1 MVTDRTVPQH
11 KRTSFGASDTS
22 EIKSMPRGFSR
33 NEFLK
38 LYHSTLG
45 QIRQEFSLIFISNP
59 GLLSSSEPIQN
70 YIKKETTLTTKDP
83 EFFTKLGYE
92 AAYLLLNKIVTYTLV
107 QHYVHQAYGI
117 KIDVLYDLESH
128 VKIKDQLSTKFRDVT
143 HIFELGPIFQQT
155 PFLNGLPFTEQL
167 QSVLIDFILPL
178 NQIKFDGSALSSLGN
193 IFQEIIPIAEQKRL
207 GQIYTPP
214 EIASFMA
221 KLAVQS
227 PSDVILDPACGCG
240 SLLLESYSILQ
251 GLPHPFSSSSYS
263 LGKLHKSMIEQLWG
277 VEIGLFPAHIA
288 MLSLAF
294 KDLSSITT
302 TVGILMEDFLEIGPL
317 KKYFVKSKNLQSGEP
332 IVREMP
338 SRFDVILA
346 NPPYIK
352 QEKIPNKKVMIKNLP
367 IYAAYRSHISLP
379 THPTR
384 PTSDQKSKSKNKT
397 PKVKLGLTGKT
408 DYYGYF
414 LWYSTYFLKEGGRLC
429 FIVPNKWLDVKY
441 GEKIKEFLLQKFQ
454 LRAIIGFEKNVFP
467 NAQVSTV
474 ILVADKCQA
483 PDLRANT
490 KTQFLLL
497 QKSPNISQIQ
507 NWINSNPSN
516 TDASLKSSPDGSSPS
531 GSLYEFFND
540 IPGIKRTEI
549 TQRNLNPQEKWSI
562 KYIYQS
568 QFSQIVD
575 SCQLISLDNGVI
587 SRVLG
592 GIKTGANDFYFP
604 SSEKINQF
612 GIPSKYLKPGIRSGR
627 SIPKSFIVDKDV
639 NPFLSIPANYIKGT
653 NPNLDEYIQH
663 GKEVEGYPKRPSV
676 IWKPWY
682 RIPESNQDSPDILFL
697 RHIDRSF
704 RAHWNQIHAIVADGV
719 RGITVLD
726 DKWHL
731 FLLGVCNSTFFY
743 WQAHLRGRW
752 EGQGDLQLLVYELR
766 QFRIPDPRTTSS
778 QVISRVESAM
788 KTILTASASIHDVEK
803 GDQETLDRAVL
814 ATMNLES
821 TYGLLI
827 SETSTLE
834 SRRLKKARK

>member
-1 MVTDRTVPQH
+1 MVTDRTVPKQKH
-11 KRTSFGASDTS
+11 ASLSITPEIRS
-22 EIKSMPRGFSR
+22 ELRGFSR
-33 NEFLK
+33 REFIK
-38 LYHSTLG
+38 LYHITLG
-45 QIRQEFSLIFISNP
+45 QVRQEFSKIFISNH
-59 GLLSSSEPIQN
+59 GLLSSSESIHN
-70 YIKKETTLTTKDP
+70 YITKETTLSKQDP

-107 QHYVHQAYGI
+107 QHYVQQAYGI
-117 KIDVLYDLESH
+117 KIGTLYDPRSRMRLE
-128 VKIKDQLSTKFRDVT
+128 DQLQNKFRDIT
-143 HIFELGPIFQQT
+143 QLFELGPIFYQT
-155 PFLNGLPFTEQL
+155 LFLTSFQYSEQL
-167 QSVLIDFILPL
+167 QSALKEFVISLA
-178 NQIKFDGSALSSLGN
+178 QIRYDNSALSSFGN
-193 IFQEIIPIAEQKRL
+193 IFQEIIPVGEQKRL

-221 KLAVQS
+221 ELSIRS
-227 PSDVILDPACGCG
+227 PSDIILDPACGCG
-240 SLLLESYSILQ
+240 SLLLKSYSILQ
-251 GLPHPFSSSSYS
+251 NLISYSSSPTSPTPTFTS
-263 LGKLHKSMIEQLWG
+263 SEKLHKSLIEQIWG

-294 KDLSSITT
+294 LDLSSVTP

-317 KKYFVKSKNLQSGEP
+317 KKYFVKSKNLQTGDP

-338 SRFDVILA
+338 SKYDVILA

-352 QEKIPNKKVMIKNLP
+352 QEKIPNKKAMIKNLP
-367 IYAAYRSHISLP
+367 IYAAYRSNIINQP
-379 THPTR
+379 NQTRQTR
-384 PTSDQKSKSKNKT
+384 PSAGQKSRNRT
-397 PKVKLGLTGKT
+397 PKIKMGLTGKT

-414 LWYSTYFLKEGGRLC
+414 LWYSTFFLKERGRLC
-429 FIVPNKWLDVKY
+429 FIIPNKWLDVKY

-474 ILVADKCQA
+474 ILIADKCQ
-483 PDLRANT
+483 DSELRANT
-490 KTQFLLL
+490 TTYFMLL
-497 QKSPNISQIQ
+497 QKTPNISQIQ
-507 NWINSNPSN
+507 AWINSPPP
-516 TDASLKSSPDGSSPS
+516 TGSLKASQGGSS
-531 GSLYEFFND
+531 YKFFND
-540 IPGIKRTEI
+540 VHGIKRTEI
-549 TQRNLNPQEKWSI
+549 SQQFLNPHEKWSI

-568 QFSQIVD
+568 RFSQLVE
-575 SCQLISLDNGVI
+575 SCQLISLDNGVF

-604 SSEKINQF
+604 SSENINQF
-612 GIPSKYLKPGIRSGR
+612 GISNKFLKPGIRSGR
-627 SIPKSFIVDKDV
+627 NIPNSFIVNQNI
-639 NPFLSIPANYIKGT
+639 NPFLSIPANYVHGT
-653 NPNLDEYIQH
+653 DPGLDKYIRN
-663 GKEVEGYPKRPSV
+663 GEEVELYPDRPSV
-676 IWKPWY
+676 IWTPWY
-682 RIPESNQDSPDILFL
+682 RIPESSQDSPDILFL

-719 RGITVLD
+719 RGITVLE

-766 QFRIPDPRTTSS
+766 QFRIPDPRSLS
-778 QVISRVESAM
+778 YQVVLRVETAM
-788 KTILTASASIHDVEK
+788 NTILTASTSIHDVDK
-803 GDQETLDRAVL
+803 NNQETLDRAVL

-821 TYGLLI
+821 AYEVLI

>member
-1 MVTDRTVPQH
+1 MVTDRTVPKQ
-11 KRTSFGASDTS
+11 KRASLSITP
-22 EIKSMPRGFSR
+22 EIKSELRGFSR
-33 NEFLK
+33 KEFIK
-38 LYHSTLG
+38 MYHITLG
-45 QIRQEFSLIFISNP
+45 QVRKEFSNIFISNP
-59 GLLSSSEPIQN
+59 GLLSSSESIHN
-70 YIKKETTLTTKDP
+70 YITKETTLSKQDP

-107 QHYVHQAYGI
+107 QHYVQQAYGI
-117 KIDVLYDLESH
+117 KIGTLYDPRSRMRL
-128 VKIKDQLSTKFRDVT
+128 KNQLQNKFRDIT
-143 HIFELGPIFQQT
+143 QLFELGPIFHQT
-155 PFLNGLPFTEQL
+155 PFLISFQYSELL
-167 QSVLIDFILPL
+167 QSALKEFIISLG
-178 NQIKFDGSALSSLGN
+178 QIRYDISALSSFGN
-193 IFQEIIPIAEQKRL
+193 IFQEIIPVSEQKRL

-221 KLAVQS
+221 KLSIRS
-227 PSDVILDPACGCG
+227 PSNIILDPSCGCG
-240 SLLLESYSILQ
+240 SLLLKSYSVLQ
-251 GLPHPFSSSSYS
+251 NMISHSSSTTSTTS
-263 LGKLHKSMIEQLWG
+263 INISSEKLHNSLIEQIWG

-294 KDLSSITT
+294 LDLSSVTT

-317 KKYFVKSKNLQSGEP
+317 KKYFVKSKNLQTGDP

-338 SRFDVILA
+338 SKFDVILA

-367 IYAAYRSHISLP
+367 VYAAYRSNTSNL
-379 THPTR
+379 TSQTR
-384 PTSDQKSKSKNKT
+384 PSSAQKSRNKT
-397 PKVKLGLTGKT
+397 PKIKLGLTGKT

-414 LWYSTYFLKEGGRLC
+414 LWYSTFFLKESGRLC
-429 FIVPNKWLDVKY
+429 FIIPNKWLDVKY
-441 GEKIKEFLLQKFQ
+441 GEKIKEFLLQKYQ
-454 LRAIIGFEKNVFP
+454 LQAIIGFEKNVFP

-474 ILVADKCQA
+474 ILIADKCQN
-483 PDLRANT
+483 PDLRKNNIT
-490 KTQFLLL
+490 HFMLL

-507 NWINSNPSN
+507 TWINSPPLTANSK
-516 TDASLKSSPDGSSPS
+516 TSQDAST
-531 GSLYEFFND
+531 YEFFND

-549 TQRNLNPQEKWSI
+549 SQRNLNPQEKWSI

-568 QFSQIVD
+568 RFSQLVE
-575 SCQLISLDNGVI
+575 SCQLISLDNGVF

-612 GIPSKYLKPGIRSGR
+612 GISNEYLKPGIRSGR
-627 SIPKSFIVDKDV
+627 NIPNTFIVNQNI
-639 NPFLSIPANYIKGT
+639 NPFLSIPTNYVMGT
-653 NPNLDEYIQH
+653 DQGLDRYIRY
-663 GKEVEGYPKRPSV
+663 GKEVELYPDRPSV
-676 IWKPWY
+676 IWSPWY
-682 RIPESNQDSPDILFL
+682 SIPEPNQDSPDILFL

-719 RGITVLD
+719 RGITVLN

-766 QFRIPDPRTTSS
+766 QFRIPDPRIIPT
-778 QVISRVESAM
+778 QIVSRVETAM
-788 KTILTASASIHDVEK
+788 KTILTASASIHDVDK
-803 GDQETLDRAVL
+803 NNQETLDRAVL

-821 TYGLLI
+821 AYEVLV